1 MPKSVGRKEESMKF
15 FYNFEHRFRK
25 YAIPNLMYYIIGMY
39 GVGLLME
46 MLAPGFYWQYLS
58 LDAGK
63 ILSGQVWRIATFM
76 IYPPGGGTF
85 LSLISM
91 YLYYMLGVNL
101 ERIWGAFRF
110 NVYFFMGVIGH
121 VAAALIMY
129 IFMGKTVY
137 LTTEF
142 LNYSLFFAFAATFP
156 DLEFLLFFVIPIK
169 AKWLAIFNGIYFLYG
184 FITGNIATR
193 VTIFMSLLNFIIF
206 FILTRNL
213 SRFNPKEIKRKQNF
227 NKQMKIKPQGWT
239 HHRCAVCG
247 RTEKDSPNLEFR
259 YCSKCEG
266 SFEYCS
272 EHLYTHKHV
281 TPSNP
286 TTGDTTN

>member
-1 MPKSVGRKEESMKF
+1 MKF
-15 FYNFEHRFRK
+15 FYNLERKFRK

-46 MLAPGFYWQYLS
+46 MFAPGFYWQYLS
-58 LDAGK
+58 LDAGR
-63 ILSGQVWRIATFM
+63 ILNGQVWRIVTFM
-76 IYPPGGGTF
+76 IYPPGGS
-85 LSLISM
+85 LLMSLISM

-110 NVYFFMGVIGH
+110 NVYFFMGVAGH
-121 VAAALIMY
+121 VAAAMVVYL
-129 IFMGKTVY
+129 FMGRTVY

-156 DLEFLLFFVIPIK
+156 NLEFLLFFVIPVK
-169 AKWLAIFNGIYFLYG
+169 AKWLATFNGIYFLYE
-184 FITGNIATR
+184 FITGNMATR
-193 VTIFMSLLNFIIF
+193 VTIFMSLFNFIIF
-206 FILTRNL
+206 FLLTRNL

-227 NKQMKIKPQGWT
+227 HKQMKMMPQGGT
-239 HHRCAVCG
+239 NHRCAVCG

-266 SFEYCS
+266 SYEYCS

-281 TPSNP
+281 TSENP
-286 TTGDTTN
+286 TPGDTIN

>member
-1 MPKSVGRKEESMKF
+1 MKF
-15 FYNFEHRFRK
+15 FYNLERRYRK

-39 GVGLLME
+39 GTGLFLQ
-46 MLAPGFYWQYLS
+46 LFAPEFYSQYLA
-58 LDAGK
+58 LDAQK
-63 ILSGQVWRIATFM
+63 ILSGQVWRVITFM
-76 IYPPGGGTF
+76 IYPPGGGSLF
-85 LSLISM
+85 GSLIGM

-121 VAAALIMY
+121 VAAALVVY
-129 IFMGKTVY
+129 IFFRERIY

-169 AKWLAIFNGIYFLYG
+169 AKWMAMFNGIYFLYE
-184 FITGNIATR
+184 FIMGNLATR
-193 VTIFMSLLNFIIF
+193 ITIVMSLINFFVF
-206 FILTRNL
+206 FLLTRDLN
-213 SRFNPKEIKRKQNF
+213 RFNPKEIKRKQNF
-227 NKQMKIKPQGWT
+227 HRQMKIMPQGGT
-239 HHRCAVCG
+239 HHKCAVCG
-247 RTEKDSPNLEFR
+247 RTEKDNPNLEFR

-266 SFEYCS
+266 SLEYCS

-281 TPSNP
+281 TSDNP

>member
-1 MPKSVGRKEESMKF
+1 MKF
-15 FYNFEHRFRK
+15 FYNLERRYRK

-39 GVGLLME
+39 GTGLFLQ
-46 MLAPGFYWQYLS
+46 LFAPEFYLQYLA
-58 LDAGK
+58 LDAQK
-63 ILSGQVWRIATFM
+63 ILSGQVWRVVTFM
-76 IYPPGGGTF
+76 IYPPGGGSLF
-85 LSLISM
+85 GSLIGM

-101 ERIWGAFRF
+101 ESIWGAFRF

-121 VAAALIMY
+121 VAAALVVY
-129 IFMGKTVY
+129 IFFRQRIY

-169 AKWLAIFNGIYFLYG
+169 AKWMAMFNGIYFLYE
-184 FITGNIATR
+184 FIIGNMATR
-193 VTIFMSLLNFIIF
+193 ITIVMSLINFFVF
-206 FILTRNL
+206 FLLTRDLN
-213 SRFNPKEIKRKQNF
+213 RFNPKEIKRKQNF
-227 NKQMKIKPQGWT
+227 HRQMKIMPQGGT
-239 HHRCAVCG
+239 HHKCAVCG

-266 SFEYCS
+266 SLEYCS

-281 TPSNP
+281 TSDNP

>member
-1 MPKSVGRKEESMKF
+1 MKF
-15 FYNFEHRFRK
+15 FYNLERRFRK

-39 GVGLLME
+39 GTGLFLQ
-46 MLAPGFYWQYLS
+46 LFTPGFYVQYLA
-58 LDAGK
+58 LDAQK
-63 ILSGQVWRIATFM
+63 ILSGQVWRVVTFM
-76 IYPPGGGTF
+76 IYPPGGGSLF
-85 LSLISM
+85 GSLIGM

-121 VAAALIMY
+121 VAAALVVY
-129 IFMGKTVY
+129 IFFKQNIY

-169 AKWLAIFNGIYFLYG
+169 AKWMALFNGIYFLYE
-184 FITGNIATR
+184 FIMGNMAIR
-193 VTIFMSLLNFIIF
+193 ITIVMSLINFFVF
-206 FILTRNL
+206 FLLTRDLN
-213 SRFNPKEIKRKQNF
+213 RFNPREIKRKQNF
-227 NKQMKIKPQGWT
+227 HRQMKIMPQGGT
-239 HHRCAVCG
+239 HHKCAVCG

-266 SFEYCS
+266 SLEYCS

-281 TPSNP
+281 TSDNP

>member
-1 MPKSVGRKEESMKF
+1 MKF
-15 FYNFEHRFRK
+15 FYNLERRYRK

-39 GVGLLME
+39 GTGLFLQ
-46 MLAPGFYWQYLS
+46 LFAPEFYLQYLA
-58 LDAGK
+58 LDAQK
-63 ILSGQVWRIATFM
+63 ILSGQVWRVVTFM
-76 IYPPGGGTF
+76 IYPPGGGSLF
-85 LSLISM
+85 GSLIGM

-121 VAAALIMY
+121 VAAALVVY
-129 IFMGKTVY
+129 IFFKQKVY
-137 LTTEF
+137 LNTEF

-156 DLEFLLFFVIPIK
+156 NLEFLLFFVIPIK
-169 AKWLAIFNGIYFLYG
+169 AKWMAMFNGIYFLYE
-184 FITGNIATR
+184 FIMGSTEIR
-193 VTIFMSLLNFIIF
+193 ITIVMSLINFFVF
-206 FILTRNL
+206 FLLTRDLN
-213 SRFNPKEIKRKQNF
+213 RFNPKEIKRKQNF
-227 NKQMKIKPQGWT
+227 HRQMKIMPQGGT
-239 HHRCAVCG
+239 HHKCAVCG

-266 SFEYCS
+266 SLEYCS

-281 TPSNP
+281 TSDNP

>member
-1 MPKSVGRKEESMKF
+1 MKF
-15 FYNFEHRFRK
+15 FYNLERRFRK

-39 GVGLLME
+39 GTGLFLQ
-46 MLAPGFYWQYLS
+46 LFAPEFYLQYLA
-58 LDAGK
+58 LDAQK
-63 ILSGQVWRIATFM
+63 ILSGQVWRVVTFM
-76 IYPPGGGTF
+76 IYPPGGGSLF
-85 LSLISM
+85 GSLIGM

-121 VAAALIMY
+121 VAAALVVY
-129 IFMGKTVY
+129 IFFKQRIY

-169 AKWLAIFNGIYFLYG
+169 AKWMAMFNGIYFLYE
-184 FITGNIATR
+184 FIMGNMATR
-193 VTIFMSLLNFIIF
+193 VTIVMSLINFFVF
-206 FILTRNL
+206 FLLTRDLN
-213 SRFNPKEIKRKQNF
+213 RFNPKEIKRKQNF
-227 NKQMKIKPQGWT
+227 HRQMKIMPQGGT
-239 HHRCAVCG
+239 HHKCAVCG

-266 SFEYCS
+266 SLEYCS

-281 TPSNP
+281 TSDNP

>member
-1 MPKSVGRKEESMKF
+1 MKF
-15 FYNFEHRFRK
+15 FYNLERRYRK

-39 GVGLLME
+39 GTGLFLQ
-46 MLAPGFYWQYLS
+46 LFAPEFYLQYLA
-58 LDAGK
+58 LDAQK
-63 ILSGQVWRIATFM
+63 ILSGQVWRVVTFM
-76 IYPPGGGTF
+76 IYPPGGGSLF
-85 LSLISM
+85 GSLIGM

-121 VAAALIMY
+121 VAAALVVY
-129 IFMGKTVY
+129 IFFRQRIY

-169 AKWLAIFNGIYFLYG
+169 AKWMAMFNGIYFLYE
-184 FITGNIATR
+184 FIMGNMATR
-193 VTIFMSLLNFIIF
+193 VTIVMSLINFFVF
-206 FILTRNL
+206 FLLTRDLN
-213 SRFNPKEIKRKQNF
+213 RFNPKEIKRKQNF
-227 NKQMKIKPQGWT
+227 HRQMKIMPQGGT
-239 HHRCAVCG
+239 HHKCAVCG

-266 SFEYCS
+266 SLEYCS

-281 TPSNP
+281 TSDNP

>member
-1 MPKSVGRKEESMKF
+1 MKF
-15 FYNFEHRFRK
+15 FYNLERRYRK

-39 GVGLLME
+39 GTGLFLQ
-46 MLAPGFYWQYLS
+46 LFAPEFYLQYLA
-58 LDAGK
+58 LDAQK
-63 ILSGQVWRIATFM
+63 ILSGQVWRVVTFM
-76 IYPPGGGTF
+76 IYPPGGGSLF
-85 LSLISM
+85 GSLIGM

-110 NVYFFMGVIGH
+110 NVYIFMGVIGH
-121 VAAALIMY
+121 VAAALVVY
-129 IFMGKTVY
+129 IFFRQRIY

-169 AKWLAIFNGIYFLYG
+169 AKWMAMFNGIYFLYE
-184 FITGNIATR
+184 FIMGNMATR
-193 VTIFMSLLNFIIF
+193 VTILMSLINFFVF
-206 FILTRNL
+206 FLLTRDLN
-213 SRFNPKEIKRKQNF
+213 RFNPKEIKRKQNF
-227 NKQMKIKPQGWT
+227 HRQMKIMPQGGT
-239 HHRCAVCG
+239 HHKCAVCG

-266 SFEYCS
+266 SLEYCS

-281 TPSNP
+281 TSDNP

>member
-1 MPKSVGRKEESMKF
+1 
-15 FYNFEHRFRK
+15 
-25 YAIPNLMYYIIGMY
+25 MYYIIGMY

-121 VAAALIMY
+121 VAAALIVY

-184 FITGNIATR
+184 FTTGNIATR

-206 FILTRNL
+206 FVLTRNL

-266 SFEYCS
+266 SYEYCS

>member
-1 MPKSVGRKEESMKF
+1 
-15 FYNFEHRFRK
+15 
-25 YAIPNLMYYIIGMY
+25 MYYIIGMY
-39 GVGLLME
+39 GTGLFLQ
-46 MLAPGFYWQYLS
+46 LFAPEFYLQYLA
-58 LDAGK
+58 LDAQK
-63 ILSGQVWRIATFM
+63 ILSGQVWRVVTFM
-76 IYPPGGGTF
+76 IYPPGGGSLF
-85 LSLISM
+85 GSLIGM

-121 VAAALIMY
+121 VAAALVVY
-129 IFMGKTVY
+129 IFFRQRIY

-169 AKWLAIFNGIYFLYG
+169 AKWMAMFNGIYFLYE
-184 FITGNIATR
+184 FIIGNMATR
-193 VTIFMSLLNFIIF
+193 ITIVMSLINFFVF
-206 FILTRNL
+206 FLLTRDLN
-213 SRFNPKEIKRKQNF
+213 RFNPKEIKRKQNF
-227 NKQMKIKPQGWT
+227 HRQMKIMPQGGT
-239 HHRCAVCG
+239 HHKCAVCG

-266 SFEYCS
+266 SLEYCS

-281 TPSNP
+281 TSDNP

>member
-1 MPKSVGRKEESMKF
+1 MKF
-15 FYNFEHRFRK
+15 FYNLERRYRK

-39 GVGLLME
+39 GTGLFLQ
-46 MLAPGFYWQYLS
+46 LFAPGVYEKYLR
-58 LDAGK
+58 LDAQQ
-63 ILSGQVWRIATFM
+63 ILSGQVWRVVTFM
-76 IYPPGGGTF
+76 IYPPGGGSLF
-85 LSLISM
+85 GSLIGM

-121 VAAALIMY
+121 VAAALVVY
-129 IFMGKTVY
+129 IFFKQKVY
-137 LTTEF
+137 LNTEF

-169 AKWLAIFNGIYFLYG
+169 AKWMAMFNGIYFLYE
-184 FITGNIATR
+184 FIMGSTEIR
-193 VTIFMSLLNFIIF
+193 ITIVMSLINFFVF
-206 FILTRNL
+206 FLLTRDLN
-213 SRFNPKEIKRKQNF
+213 RFNPKEIKRKQNF
-227 NKQMKIKPQGWT
+227 HRQMKIMPQGGT
-239 HHRCAVCG
+239 HHKCAVCG

-266 SFEYCS
+266 SLEYCS

-281 TPSNP
+281 TSDNP

>member
-1 MPKSVGRKEESMKF
+1 MKF
-15 FYNFEHRFRK
+15 FNNLERRYRK

-39 GVGLLME
+39 GTGLFLQ
-46 MLAPGFYWQYLS
+46 LFAPEFYLQYLA
-58 LDAGK
+58 LDAQK
-63 ILSGQVWRIATFM
+63 ILSGQVWRVVTFM
-76 IYPPGGGTF
+76 IYPPGGGSLF
-85 LSLISM
+85 GSLIGM

-121 VAAALIMY
+121 VAAALVVY
-129 IFMGKTVY
+129 ILFRQRIY

-169 AKWLAIFNGIYFLYG
+169 AKWMAMFNGIYFLYE
-184 FITGNIATR
+184 FILGNMATR
-193 VTIFMSLLNFIIF
+193 VTIVMSLINFFVF
-206 FILTRNL
+206 FLLTRDLN
-213 SRFNPKEIKRKQNF
+213 RFNPKEIKRKQNF
-227 NKQMKIKPQGWT
+227 HRQMKIMPQGGT
-239 HHRCAVCG
+239 HHKCAVCG

-266 SFEYCS
+266 SLEYCS

-281 TPSNP
+281 TSDNP

>member
-1 MPKSVGRKEESMKF
+1 MKF
-15 FYNFEHRFRK
+15 FYNLERRFRK

-39 GVGLLME
+39 GAGLL
-46 MLAPGFYWQYLS
+46 LGLFAPQFYYQYLA
-58 LDAGK
+58 LDAQK
-63 ILSGQVWRIATFM
+63 ILSGQVWRIITFM
-76 IYPPGGGTF
+76 IYPPGGGSLF
-85 LSLISM
+85 GSLIGM
-91 YLYYMLGVNL
+91 YLYYMLGGNL
-101 ERIWGAFRF
+101 ERVWGSFRF

-121 VAAALIMY
+121 VAAALVVY
-129 IFMGKTVY
+129 IFFGQRVY

-169 AKWLAIFNGIYFLYG
+169 AKWLAMFNGIYFIYE
-184 FITGNIATR
+184 FIMGNMATR
-193 VTIFMSLLNFIIF
+193 ITIIMSLINFFVF
-206 FILTRNL
+206 FLLTRNVSRL
-213 SRFNPKEIKRKQNF
+213 SPREIKRKQNF
-227 NKQMKIKPQGWT
+227 HRQMKIMPQGGT
-239 HHRCAVCG
+239 HHKCAVCG

-266 SFEYCS
+266 SYEYCS

-281 TPSNP
+281 TSDNP

>member
-1 MPKSVGRKEESMKF
+1 MKF
-15 FYNFEHRFRK
+15 FYNLERRFRK

-39 GVGLLME
+39 GTGLFLQ
-46 MLAPGFYWQYLS
+46 LFVPDFYWQYLA
-58 LDAGK
+58 LDAQK
-63 ILSGQVWRIATFM
+63 ILRGQVWRVVTFI
-76 IYPPGGGTF
+76 IYPPGGGSLF
-85 LSLISM
+85 GSLIGM

-121 VAAALIMY
+121 VAASLVVY
-129 IFMGKTVY
+129 IIFRQRIY

-169 AKWLAIFNGIYFLYG
+169 AKWMAMFNGIYFLYE
-184 FITGNIATR
+184 FIMGDMGIR
-193 VTIFMSLLNFIIF
+193 ITIVMSLINFFVF
-206 FILTRNL
+206 FLLTRDLN
-213 SRFNPKEIKRKQNF
+213 RFNPKEIKRKQNF
-227 NKQMKIKPQGWT
+227 HRQMKIMPQGGT
-239 HHRCAVCG
+239 HHKCAVCG

-266 SFEYCS
+266 SLEYCS

-281 TPSNP
+281 TSDNP

>member
-1 MPKSVGRKEESMKF
+1 MKF
-15 FYNFEHRFRK
+15 FYNLERRYRK

-39 GVGLLME
+39 GTGLFLQ
-46 MLAPGFYWQYLS
+46 LFAPGVYDKYLI
-58 LDAGK
+58 LDAQQ
-63 ILSGQVWRIATFM
+63 ILRGQVWRVVTFM
-76 IYPPGGGTF
+76 IYPPGGGSLF
-85 LSLISM
+85 GSLIGM

-121 VAAALIMY
+121 VAAALVVY
-129 IFMGKTVY
+129 IFFKQKVY
-137 LTTEF
+137 LNTEF

-156 DLEFLLFFVIPIK
+156 NLEFLLFFVIPIK
-169 AKWLAIFNGIYFLYG
+169 AKWMAMFNGIYFLYE
-184 FITGNIATR
+184 FIMGSTEIR
-193 VTIFMSLLNFIIF
+193 ITIVMSLINFFVF
-206 FILTRNL
+206 FLLTRDLN
-213 SRFNPKEIKRKQNF
+213 RFNPKEIKRKQNF
-227 NKQMKIKPQGWT
+227 HRQMKIMPQGGT
-239 HHRCAVCG
+239 HHKCAVCG

-266 SFEYCS
+266 SLEYCS

-281 TPSNP
+281 TSDNP

>member
-1 MPKSVGRKEESMKF
+1 MKF
-15 FYNFEHRFRK
+15 FYNLERRYRK

-39 GVGLLME
+39 GTGLFLQ
-46 MLAPGFYWQYLS
+46 LFAPGVYDKYLI
-58 LDAGK
+58 LDAQQ
-63 ILSGQVWRIATFM
+63 ILRGQVWRVVTFM
-76 IYPPGGGTF
+76 IYPPGGGSLF
-85 LSLISM
+85 GSLIGM

-121 VAAALIMY
+121 VAAALVVY
-129 IFMGKTVY
+129 IFFKQKVY
-137 LTTEF
+137 LNTEF

-169 AKWLAIFNGIYFLYG
+169 AKWMAMFNGIYFLYE
-184 FITGNIATR
+184 FIMGSTEIR
-193 VTIFMSLLNFIIF
+193 ITIVMSLINFFVF
-206 FILTRNL
+206 FLLTRDLN
-213 SRFNPKEIKRKQNF
+213 RFNPKEIKRKQNF
-227 NKQMKIKPQGWT
+227 HRQMKIMPQGGT
-239 HHRCAVCG
+239 HHKCAVCG

-266 SFEYCS
+266 SLEYCS

-281 TPSNP
+281 TSDNP

>member
-1 MPKSVGRKEESMKF
+1 MNF
-15 FYNFEHRFRK
+15 FNNFERRFRK

-63 ILSGQVWRIATFM
+63 ILGGQVWRIVTFM

-85 LSLISM
+85 FSLIGM

-121 VAAALIMY
+121 VAAALIVY

-137 LTTEF
+137 LTTEY

-169 AKWLAIFNGIYFLYG
+169 AKWLATFNGIYFLYG

-213 SRFNPKEIKRKQNF
+213 SRFNPKEIRRKQNF

-266 SFEYCS
+266 SYEYCS

>member
-1 MPKSVGRKEESMKF
+1 MKF
-15 FYNFEHRFRK
+15 FYKFEQKYRK
-25 YAIPNLMYYIIGMY
+25 YAISNLMYYIIAMY

-46 MLAPGFYWQYLS
+46 MFAPGFYVSFLA
-58 LDAGK
+58 LDAVK
-63 ILSGQVWRIATFM
+63 ILQGQIWRIATFM
-76 IYPPGGGTF
+76 IYPPGGGI
-85 LSLISM
+85 LGSLISM
-91 YLYYMLGVNL
+91 YLYYMVGQTL
-101 ERIWGAFRF
+101 ERVWGAFRF

-121 VAAALIMY
+121 LAAAFLIY
-129 IFMGKTVY
+129 FLLGQRVY

-169 AKWLAIFNGIYFLYG
+169 AKWLAAFNGIYFLYA
-184 FITGNIATR
+184 FLTGNMAVRIT
-193 VTIFMSLLNFIIF
+193 VVMSLINFFIF
-206 FILTRNL
+206 FFLTRDL
-213 SRFNPKEIKRKQNF
+213 TRYNPKEIKRKRDF
-227 NKQMKIKPQGWT
+227 NKQVKIMPQGST

-266 SFEYCS
+266 SYEYCS

-281 TPSNP
+281 AGENSG
-286 TTGDTTN
+286 TGEKTN

>member
-1 MPKSVGRKEESMKF
+1 MKF
-15 FYNFEHRFRK
+15 FYNLERRYRK

-39 GVGLLME
+39 GTGLFLQ
-46 MLAPGFYWQYLS
+46 LFAPEFYLQYLA
-58 LDAGK
+58 LDAQK
-63 ILSGQVWRIATFM
+63 ILSGQVWRVVTFM
-76 IYPPGGGTF
+76 IYPPGGGSLF
-85 LSLISM
+85 GSLIGM

-101 ERIWGAFRF
+101 ERVWGAFRF

-121 VAAALIMY
+121 VAAALVVY
-129 IFMGKTVY
+129 IFFRQRIY

-169 AKWLAIFNGIYFLYG
+169 AKWMAMFNGIYFLYE
-184 FITGNIATR
+184 FIMGNMATR
-193 VTIFMSLLNFIIF
+193 ITIVMSLINFFVF
-206 FILTRNL
+206 FLLTRDLN
-213 SRFNPKEIKRKQNF
+213 RFNPKEIKRKQNF
-227 NKQMKIKPQGWT
+227 HRQMKIMPQGGT
-239 HHRCAVCG
+239 HHKCAVCG

-266 SFEYCS
+266 SLEYCS

-281 TPSNP
+281 TSDNP

>member
-1 MPKSVGRKEESMKF
+1 MKF
-15 FYNFEHRFRK
+15 FYNLERRYRK

-39 GVGLLME
+39 GTGLFLQ
-46 MLAPGFYWQYLS
+46 LFAPEFYSQYLA
-58 LDAGK
+58 LDAQK
-63 ILSGQVWRIATFM
+63 ILSGQVWRVITFM
-76 IYPPGGGTF
+76 IYPPGGGSLF
-85 LSLISM
+85 GSLIGM

-121 VAAALIMY
+121 VAAALVVY
-129 IFMGKTVY
+129 IFFRERIY

-169 AKWLAIFNGIYFLYG
+169 AKWMAMFNGIYFLYE
-184 FITGNIATR
+184 FIMGNLATR
-193 VTIFMSLLNFIIF
+193 ITIVMSLINFFVF
-206 FILTRNL
+206 FLLTRNL
-213 SRFNPKEIKRKQNF
+213 NRFNPKEIKRKQNF
-227 NKQMKIKPQGWT
+227 HRQMKIMPQGGT
-239 HHRCAVCG
+239 HHKCAVCG
-247 RTEKDSPNLEFR
+247 RTEKDNPNLEFR

-266 SFEYCS
+266 SLEYCS

-281 TPSNP
+281 TSDNP

>member
-1 MPKSVGRKEESMKF
+1 MKF
-15 FYNFEHRFRK
+15 FYNLERRYRK
-25 YAIPNLMYYIIGMY
+25 YAISNLMYYIIGMY
-39 GVGLLME
+39 GTGLFLQ
-46 MLAPGFYWQYLS
+46 LFAPEFYLQYLA
-58 LDAGK
+58 LDAQK
-63 ILSGQVWRIATFM
+63 ILSGQVWRVVTFM
-76 IYPPGGGTF
+76 IYPPGGGSLF
-85 LSLISM
+85 GSLIGM

-121 VAAALIMY
+121 VAAALVVY
-129 IFMGKTVY
+129 IFFRQRIY

-169 AKWLAIFNGIYFLYG
+169 AKWMAMFNGIYFLYE
-184 FITGNIATR
+184 FIMGNMATR
-193 VTIFMSLLNFIIF
+193 VTIVMSLINFFVF
-206 FILTRNL
+206 FLLTRDLN
-213 SRFNPKEIKRKQNF
+213 RFNPKEIKRKQNF
-227 NKQMKIKPQGWT
+227 HRQMKIMPQGGT
-239 HHRCAVCG
+239 HHKCAVCG

-266 SFEYCS
+266 SLEYCS

-281 TPSNP
+281 TSDNP